1 MKLNDKNHE
10 KYNSLMVIIINYINK
25 WRKLLID
32 LYNDIKKK
40 KNYINY
46 EKYNNDI
53 YKNIYNKELL

>member
-32 LYNDIKKK
+32 F
-40 KNYINY
+40 
-46 EKYNNDI
+46 
-53 YKNIYNKELL
+53 